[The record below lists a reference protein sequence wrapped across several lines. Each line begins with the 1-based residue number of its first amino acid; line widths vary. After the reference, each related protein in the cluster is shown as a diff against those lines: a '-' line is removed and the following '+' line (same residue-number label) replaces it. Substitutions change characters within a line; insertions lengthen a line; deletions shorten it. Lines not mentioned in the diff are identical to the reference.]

1 MVVKNKRPK
10 DDVVKFVIKEVI
22 RNRKVRTQTELA
34 RLSSDM
40 LKQGSR
46 ESRITGRRARA
57 LALQM
62 PDVKVSV
69 ETKHGSVP
77 SACPCCSG
85 RLKKSFTKDL
95 SGNDILVGLSCTK
108 CSYIGSDN
116 RWIPRR
122 YEFDISE

>member
-77 SACPCCSG
+77 SACPCCS
-85 RLKKSFTKDL
+85 
-95 SGNDILVGLSCTK
+95 TK